1 MYEHDFSTYTHVF
14 ECKKSNGDNLKS
26 LGPYLGGQNTWK
38 SPKTAQL
45 VDIHQKSMRPR
56 FFIFCSYLLKKL
68 SGGVLAPSDPS
79 LYPQSPLG
87 SYFFILYRLC

>member
-1 MYEHDFSTYTHVF
+1 MYTHVF
-14 ECKKSNGDNLKS
+14 GCEESNGDIFKS
-26 LGPYLGGQNTWK
+26 LVPYLGGQNGRK
-38 SPKTAQL
+38 SPKTAQI

-79 LYPQSPLG
+79 LYPQSPLVP
-87 SYFFILYRLC
+87 YFLFYSLKI